1 MNKRINYIIET
12 TLKTIISEAPAQE
25 TDNATADSNDA
36 LFTPAEEKFLGKFD
50 AYGANQIG
58 IIYSISDTGIREF
71 IARSGKDLNLTPGIL
86 LKLLHN
92 GIVKLVPYTGTAD
105 DETYTIELQLSLNDV
120 AGLGAEDKKRIE
132 AGTGGGG
139 ATPPPAGGDTG
150 MPPPENAW
158 VIKYGDILQESVSV
172 IRKLIIESTYK
183 FSKPVIRINENRE
196 LTKLLTKLPKAY
208 IRHMEQIIKSM
219 DKKSKTPQQKAK
231 IITEV
236 LRVLHTKMQLS
247 PYEIQKSY
255 DFHKSQKQLQ
265 KYLDKNQ

>member
-1 MNKRINYIIET
+1 MNNRINYIIET
-12 TLKTIISEAPAQE
+12 TLKTLISEAPAQE
-25 TDNATADSNDA
+25 TDNAKQDASDS

-50 AYGANQIG
+50 ARGVQHLG
-58 IIYSISDTGIREF
+58 IIYSVSDTGIREF
-71 IARSGKDLNLTPGIL
+71 IARSGKDLNLTPAIL
-86 LKLLHN
+86 LNLLHN
-92 GIVKLVPYTGTAD
+92 GIIKLVPYTGTAD

-120 AGLGAEDKKRIE
+120 AGLGDEEKKSIE
-132 AGTGGGG
+132 AGTAGGGS
-139 ATPPPAGGDTG
+139 TPPPAGSE
-150 MPPPENAW
+150 PPAPGPENAW
-158 VIKYGDILQESVSV
+158 VVKYGDILQESVSI

-183 FSKPVIRINENRE
+183 FSKTVNRINENRE
-196 LTKLLTKLPKAY
+196 LTKLPKAY

-219 DKKSKTPQQKAK
+219 DKKAKTPQQKAK

-236 LRVLHTKMQLS
+236 LNVLHTKMQLS

>member
-25 TDNATADSNDA
+25 TDNATADSKDS

-50 AYGANQIG
+50 AYGTNQIG

-92 GIVKLVPYTGTAD
+92 SIVKLVPYTGTAD

-120 AGLGAEDKKRIE
+120 AGLGDEDKKRIE
-132 AGTGGGG
+132 AGSSGGG
-139 ATPPPAGGDTG
+139 ATPPPAESE
-150 MPPPENAW
+150 PPVPGPENAW
-158 VIKYGDILQESVSV
+158 FIKYGDILQESVSI

-183 FSKPVIRINENRE
+183 FNKPVNRINENRE
-196 LTKLLTKLPKAY
+196 LTKLPKAY

-219 DKKSKTPQQKAK
+219 DKKTKTPQQTAK
-231 IITEV
+231 IIVEV
-236 LRVLHTKMQLS
+236 LNVLHTKMQLS